1 MTTDQDDPERQR
13 CISAAIEITKIE
25 QHHGVAEI
33 ADVIQRIR
41 AEARLAGRAEVLDSW
56 TAKDKELSEMTA
68 KHEDLAKAALDVVTV
83 LMVDRQC
90 LVLNRL
96 HDALK
101 DGP

>member
-1 MTTDQDDPERQR
+1 MTTDQDDTERQR
-13 CISAAIEITKIE
+13 CISTAIEITKIE

-33 ADVIQRIR
+33 ADVIQRAREMLR
-41 AEARLAGRAEVLDSW
+41 ADTAHLAEQVVTLIAERQSLQ
-56 TAKDKELSEMTA
+56 A
-68 KHEDLAKAALDVVTV
+68 KHERLEEAALDVIAV